1 MIVVDASVFID
12 VITEPATSQSLI
24 AILVAEKE
32 FAAPHIVDLEVMN
45 GLRKHMFGKRMTVV
59 QAKAAL
65 AVYFDLKILRHS
77 TWELNS
83 AIWQMHANVTPYD
96 AAYVQLAL
104 TLNIPFLTRDGK
116 LTSAISKLQTLKL
129 L

>member
-12 VITEPATSQSLI
+12 VITEPATSENLI
-24 AILVAEKE
+24 SILADNRE
-32 FAAPHIVDLEVMN
+32 FAAPHIVDMEVMN
-45 GLRKHMFGKRMTVV
+45 GLRKHVIGKRMTAV
-59 QAKAAL
+59 QAKSAL
-65 AVYFDLKILRHS
+65 AVFLDLKVLRHS
-77 TWELNS
+77 TWELNG

-116 LTSAISKLQTLKL
+116 LTSAVSRIPTLKML
-129 L
+129 

>member
-12 VITEPATSQSLI
+12 VLTEPATSENMI
-24 AILVAEKE
+24 AILADAKE

-45 GLRKHMFGKRMTVV
+45 GLRKHVFAKRMTVV

-65 AVYFDLKILRHS
+65 AVFYDLNLLRHS
-77 TWELNS
+77 TWELS
-83 AIWQMHANVTPYD
+83 DAIWQMYANVTPYD

-116 LTSAISKLQTLKL
+116 LVSAVSKLPSLKL

>member
-12 VITEPATSQSLI
+12 VITEPATSENLI
-24 AILVAEKE
+24 AILAHERE

-45 GLRKHMFGKRMTVV
+45 GLRKHMFGKRMTAN

-65 AVYFDLKILRHS
+65 AVFSDLKILRHS

-104 TLNIPFLTRDGK
+104 ALNVPFLTRDQK
-116 LTSAISKLQTLKL
+116 LVSAVSNLQSLKL

>member
-12 VITEPATSQSLI
+12 VITKPATSENLI
-24 AILVAEKE
+24 AILAHEKE

-45 GLRKHMFGKRMTVV
+45 GLRKHVSGKRMSKI

-65 AVYFDLKILRHS
+65 SVFLDLKVLRHP
-77 TWELNS
+77 TWELNG

-116 LTSAISKLQTLKL
+116 LTSAVSRLPSLKFL
-129 L
+129 

>member
-12 VITEPATSQSLI
+12 VITEPATSENLI
-24 AILVAEKE
+24 AILAHERE

-45 GLRKHMFGKRMTVV
+45 GLRKHVFGKRMTTN

-65 AVYFDLKILRHS
+65 AVFSDLRILRHS

-83 AIWQMHANVTPYD
+83 EIWQMHANITPYD

-104 TLNIPFLTRDGK
+104 ALNVPFLTRDQK
-116 LTSAISKLQTLKL
+116 LTSAVTKLQFLKML
-129 L
+129 

>member
-12 VITEPATSQSLI
+12 VITEPATSENLI
-24 AILVAEKE
+24 AILASEKE

-45 GLRKHMFGKRMTVV
+45 GLRKHVFGKRMSAIN
-59 QAKAAL
+59 AKSAL
-65 AVYFDLKILRHS
+65 AVFLDLNILHHS
-77 TWELNS
+77 TSELNN
-83 AIWQMHANVTPYD
+83 AIWQMHSNVTPYD

-104 TLNIPFLTRDGK
+104 TLNIPFLTRDMK
-116 LTSAISKLQTLKL
+116 LVSAVSRIPSLKL

>member
-12 VITEPATSQSLI
+12 VITEPAKTENLI
-24 AILVAEKE
+24 AILASEKE

-45 GLRKHMFGKRMTVV
+45 GLRKHVFGKRMTVT
-59 QAKAAL
+59 QAKDAL
-65 AVYFDLKILRHS
+65 AVYLDLNVLRHS
-77 TWELNS
+77 TWEMNG

-116 LTSAISKLQTLKL
+116 LISAVSKLAPLKL